1 MLILIQ
7 YISQIQTS
15 APFVSG
21 IHFSFSQLIS
31 ILEMQSTVTKSP
43 GTLWNI
49 QTALLNQERKTS
61 LIINLI
67 NHLS

>member
-7 YISQIQTS
+7 YISQKQTS
-15 APFVSG
+15 ASFVSG

-49 QTALLNQERKTS
+49 QTALLTRNEKTS
-61 LIINLI
+61 LIIN
-67 NHLS
+67 